1 MLKTKGDP
9 LGTVHRFVRDVWQAA
24 GLEALIVPPN
34 AKGQIH
40 ILTDPAGLGDVNP
53 FQPLM
58 LMNMAKVIPDV
69 LKEHK
74 DGRAGVLLRPCEMRA
89 LTEIT
94 ERGPSRP
101 TAC

>member
-24 GLEALIVPPN
+24 SLDALIVPPN
-34 AKGQIH
+34 AKGQKH

-58 LMNMAKVIPDV
+58 LMNIARVIPDV

-74 DGRAGVLLRPCEMRA
+74 DGRVGVLLRPCEM
-89 LTEIT
+89 LSLIHI
-94 ERGPSRP
+94 
-101 TAC
+101 